1 MTGSRTGISPK
12 LIGEA
17 KSGDRDALARLVEAA
32 YPLVKR
38 WALVQTGDPS
48 DADDLAQ
55 DVMIRMIRKLDTW
68 TAESRFESWLYA
80 MVRNAA
86 LDGFRKQKR
95 KRRAAHD
102 PRVWEALIPSSAP
115 DPGLAVEAGEL
126 RIMLNTFFEE
136 LPNRQRELFDLV
148 ELQGFSAVEAA
159 ELTGVEPV
167 TVRAHLFKARRRIR
181 SRILEQEESGPEET
195 SS

>member
-1 MTGSRTGISPK
+1 MTGSRTGISTK

-17 KSGDRDALARLVEAA
+17 RSGDRDALTRLVEAA
-32 YPLVKR
+32 YPLVRR

-86 LDGFRKQKR
+86 LDSFRKQKR
-95 KRRAAHD
+95 KRRAADD

-115 DPGLAVEAGEL
+115 DPGLSVEIGEL
-126 RIMLNTFFEE
+126 RAMLSTFFEE
-136 LPNRQRELFDLV
+136 LPDRQRELLDLV
-148 ELQGFSAVEAA
+148 EFQGFSAAEAA
-159 ELTGVEPV
+159 ELTGVEPA
-167 TVRAHLFKARRRIR
+167 TVRVHLFKARRRLR
-181 SRILEQEESGPEET
+181 SRILEQGDSIAGDT
-195 SS
+195 SR